1 MRRDVA
7 MFRAVLARLLWALAT
22 RAVRKDLCLHF
33 VRKMKS
39 AMAALL
45 RGPRSDFDITEKRG
59 DGVFYVLV
67 DEQVLEAYPD
77 LCAEHP
83 EIFKT
88 AVSALTC
95 NTFFNAVCKVNG
107 LWFGPTHLKGAADTL
122 EVFSG
127 LPDATEGIDAARA
140 MVKELLDPFI
150 GPAVL
155 ACESFCARHGFGTSC
170 DVDDEAEFDLTFD
183 LLSERIPA
191 ELSTEDFE
199 RLLPSDAPAIAS
211 TETTAK
217 DGSDRGRKRRPSRR
231 AEKEVARDTSGDG
244 PSKNKKQKV
253 NNGPLAT
260 GLPLLKKR
268 DAAPAARQALDKAI
282 SSYSLRNVSSQF
294 FRDTSHILSYGD
306 EVDAK
311 VGEHFLSYTIS
322 SAMHEM
328 APSNS
333 LTSHGITL
341 AHDKV
346 VEQAFTK
353 RMAEAIGFSAHA
365 KLNPFVC
372 AIGRATYH
380 LPFEQVRARILD
392 LYKPI
397 IPLVLKAVEPLRP
410 RSDDVEGRSLQARR
424 QHIGDVI
431 RLSAQGTRYR
441 SGLTSLEA
449 VLSTDKKLVAAMF
462 DRELLRDLGIL

>member
-22 RAVRKDLCLHF
+22 RSVRKDLCLHF

-95 NTFFNAVCKVNG
+95 NTFFNALCKVNG

-127 LPDATEGIDAARA
+127 LLDATEGIDAARA
-140 MVKELLDPFI
+140 MVKELLNPFI

-155 ACESFCARHGFGTSC
+155 ACESLHGFGTNC

-199 RLLPSDAPAIAS
+199 RLLPSDALANAS
-211 TETTAK
+211 TEIIAK
-217 DGSDRGRKRRPSRR
+217 GGSDRGRKRRR
-231 AEKEVARDTSGDG
+231 AEEQEVARDTSGDG

-253 NNGPLAT
+253 NNGPQAT
-260 GLPLLKKR
+260 GLPLLKKKGEWT
-268 DAAPAARQALDKAI
+268 APARQALDKVI
-282 SSYSLRNVSSQF
+282 SSYSLHNVSSQF

-322 SAMHEM
+322 SAMQEM

-341 AHDKV
+341 THDKV

-380 LPFEQVRARILD
+380 VPFDEVRARILD

-449 VLSTDKKLVAAMF
+449 VLTTDKKLAAAMF

>member
-1 MRRDVA
+1 MRRDVV

-95 NTFFNAVCKVNG
+95 NTFFNALCKVNG

-127 LPDATEGIDAARA
+127 LLDATEGIDAARA

-155 ACESFCARHGFGTSC
+155 ACESFCARHGFGTNC
-170 DVDDEAEFDLTFD
+170 DIDDEAEFDLTFD

-211 TETTAK
+211 TEATAK
-217 DGSDRGRKRRPSRR
+217 DGSDCGRKRRR
-231 AEKEVARDTSGDG
+231 AQEQEVARDTSGDG
-244 PSKNKKQKV
+244 PSKSKKQKV
-253 NNGPLAT
+253 NNAPKAT
-260 GLPLLKKR
+260 GQPLLKKK
-268 DAAPAARQALDKAI
+268 DAALAARQALDKVI

-294 FRDTSHILSYGD
+294 FRDTSHVLSYGD

-322 SAMHEM
+322 SAMQEM

-341 AHDKV
+341 AHDKLT
-346 VEQAFTK
+346 EQAFTE
-353 RMAEAIGFSAHA
+353 RMAEAVGFSAHA
-365 KLNPFVC
+365 KFNPFVC

-380 LPFEQVRARILD
+380 VPFDQVRAHILD

-397 IPLVLKAVEPLRP
+397 IPIVLKAVEPLRP
-410 RSDDVEGRSLQARR
+410 RSDDVEGRSLQARCK
-424 QHIGDVI
+424 HIGDVI